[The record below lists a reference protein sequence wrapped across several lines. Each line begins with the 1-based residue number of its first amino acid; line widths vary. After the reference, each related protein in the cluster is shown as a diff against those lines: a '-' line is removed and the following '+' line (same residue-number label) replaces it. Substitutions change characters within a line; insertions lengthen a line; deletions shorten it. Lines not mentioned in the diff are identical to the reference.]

1 MTNKCVKPGV
11 QYKNWGHASAK
22 KVTETG
28 HTLARRH
35 RLSQMNHNDQVNCGM
50 GTMEQHDSIARRG
63 AASNRAALPIRVGVI
78 EDDPIVRAGFETA
91 VRMDSRLSLL
101 FSAANGMQGIELA
114 QARTI
119 DVLLID
125 LGLPDRDGRDV
136 IRWFG
141 AQQPEVQCVVVTVFG
156 DAEHI
161 VSSFEAGAVG
171 YLLKDTPHDLLGEHV
186 IQVFKGGSPISP
198 GVARSMLRRFTGS
211 LNGHHPAAADN
222 PLSTR
227 ETEVLRLIEKGL
239 TYVEAAQVLDVS
251 WHTVTGYLRRVYRK
265 LEVNSRSQ
273 AVFEARQRGIL

>member
-1 MTNKCVKPGV
+1 MGV
-11 QYKNWGHASAK
+11 
-22 KVTETG
+22 
-28 HTLARRH
+28 
-35 RLSQMNHNDQVNCGM
+35 
-50 GTMEQHDSIARRG
+50 MEQHDSIVYRG
-63 AASNRAALPIRVGVI
+63 AAPNRAALPVRVGVI

-141 AQQPEVQCVVVTVFG
+141 AQQPEVQCMVVTVFG

-171 YLLKDTPHDLLGEHV
+171 YLLKDTAHDLLGEHV
-186 IQVFKGGSPISP
+186 IQVFQGGSPISP
-198 GVARSMLRRFTGS
+198 SVARSVLRRFTGS
-211 LNGHHPAAADN
+211 LNGHHSAAFDN

-239 TYVEAAQVLDVS
+239 TYEEVAQVLDVS

-265 LEVNSRSQ
+265 LEVNSRGQ